1 MNVHISMLAQGKVLH
16 RLRGHEGKVEC
27 CSVFARGRF
36 ALSGSSDGTLR
47 VWNLITGQQTKEFER
62 EQGHGGAVSCCQP
75 VLEKYALSGGHDS
88 TCKLWQMA
96 GRSRVQV
103 REGELITTVLSKK

>member
-1 MNVHISMLAQGKVLH
+1 MAISGSQDMTLVLWELNTLSVLH
-16 RLRGHEGKVEC
+16 RLQGHEGKVEC

-75 VLEKYALSGGHDS
+75 VLEKYAL
-88 TCKLWQMA
+88 L
-96 GRSRVQV
+96 
-103 REGELITTVLSKK
+103 